1 MQDDHSD
8 ENDNDDAEY
17 RDDDDD
23 DGALGLGKWV
33 MMMGQALLGTL
44 YQEVWRSSEL
54 KSSSSASSGSEM
66 GLLNSN
72 KNVFSRHSV
81 ESRFLWILTPKF
93 LRLLHAFQKIA
104 KNLMSHICIAL
115 LQQHV
120 EEDGDS
126 EDNLSQSF
134 DDIDNDIDNDN
145 DHQCGG

>member
-1 MQDDHSD
+1 
-8 ENDNDDAEY
+8 
-17 RDDDDD
+17 
-23 DGALGLGKWV
+23 
-33 MMMGQALLGTL
+33 
-44 YQEVWRSSEL
+44 
-54 KSSSSASSGSEM
+54 M

-104 KNLMSHICIAL
+104 INLMSHICIAL
-115 LQQHV
+115 LQQHL

>member
-1 MQDDHSD
+1 
-8 ENDNDDAEY
+8 
-17 RDDDDD
+17 
-23 DGALGLGKWV
+23 
-33 MMMGQALLGTL
+33 
-44 YQEVWRSSEL
+44 
-54 KSSSSASSGSEM
+54 M

-104 KNLMSHICIAL
+104 KNLLSHICIAL

-134 DDIDNDIDNDN
+134 DDIDNDN

>member
-1 MQDDHSD
+1 
-8 ENDNDDAEY
+8 
-17 RDDDDD
+17 
-23 DGALGLGKWV
+23 
-33 MMMGQALLGTL
+33 
-44 YQEVWRSSEL
+44 
-54 KSSSSASSGSEM
+54 M

-93 LRLLHAFQKIA
+93 SRLFHAFQKIA

-120 EEDGDS
+120 EEDGGS
-126 EDNLSQSF
+126 KDNLSQSF